1 VNRLKRIFFQGLQK
15 LSSKLPTL
23 GRRSKLYTAVRMNEL
38 PDKLAIGKVY
48 LIGENDHLWS
58 AALKCPGGCGT
69 VLEINLVPDMRPL
82 WHVTEDRDGVVT
94 IEPSIWRK
102 RDCGCH
108 FRITK
113 GVVRW
118 Y

>member
-1 VNRLKRIFFQGLQK
+1 
-15 LSSKLPTL
+15 
-23 GRRSKLYTAVRMNEL
+23 MNDV
-38 PDKLAIGKVY
+38 PDKPAPGKVY
-48 LIGENDHLWS
+48 LIGENGHLWS

-82 WHVTEDRDGVVT
+82 WKVTEDKDGVVT

>member
-1 VNRLKRIFFQGLQK
+1 
-15 LSSKLPTL
+15 
-23 GRRSKLYTAVRMNEL
+23 MNDV
-38 PDKLAIGKVY
+38 PDKPAPGKVY
-48 LIGENDHLWS
+48 LIGENGHLWS

-69 VLEINLVPDMRPL
+69 VLEINLVPDMRPQ
-82 WHVTEDRDGVVT
+82 WEVTEDKDGVVT

-108 FRITK
+108 FRITR

>member
-1 VNRLKRIFFQGLQK
+1 MAIRV
-15 LSSKLPTL
+15 SD
-23 GRRSKLYTAVRMNEL
+23 L
-38 PDKLAIGKVY
+38 PDKLDSGRVY
-48 LIGENDHLWS
+48 LVGENGHLWS
-58 AALKCPGGCGT
+58 AALKCPGGCGNA
-69 VLEINLVPDMRPL
+69 LEINLVPDMRPL
-82 WHVTEDRDGVVT
+82 WYVTEHEGGVT